1 MRWLR
6 EPLVHFLA
14 VGAGLFLLFALV
26 GGSDGDRT
34 DRIEVPAAQVELMAE
49 GFARTWQRP
58 PSPEEVIGLVDEHI
72 RDEIYYR
79 EALAMGLDRDDVI
92 IRRRM
97 RQKLEFFTDDM
108 LAAVEPGED
117 VLRSY
122 LAENQAKFLVAGTVS
137 FEHIYFNS
145 DQRGEAAVGDADRLR
160 TRLQAAGN
168 ELDTEDLGDRLPLP
182 RKYSD
187 APTDKLGTRFG
198 SLFVEQ
204 LVDLPVGEWVGPV
217 ESGFGLHL
225 VFVRA
230 RQPGE
235 VPAFDE
241 VREVVEREW
250 RAEEREKAKEAFYQ
264 ELRKRYEVI
273 VEELGAA
280 GSTDEASEA
289 AGASR

>member
-14 VGAGLFLLFALV
+14 LGAGLFLLFALV
-26 GGSDGDRT
+26 GGSDEDRT
-34 DRIEVPAAQVELMAE
+34 DRIEVPAAQVELLAE
-49 GFARTWQRP
+49 GFVRTWQRP
-58 PSPEEVIGLVDEHI
+58 PSPQEIRELVDDHI

-122 LAENQAKFLVAGTVS
+122 LAENETKFLVAGTLS

-145 DQRGEAAVGDADRLR
+145 DQRGEAAVDDAEGLR
-160 TRLQAAGN
+160 TRLEAAGS
-168 ELDTEDLGDRLPLP
+168 ELETEELGDRLPLP

-187 APTDKLGTRFG
+187 APTDKLATRLG
-198 SLFVEQ
+198 SAFVEQ
-204 LVDLPVGEWVGPV
+204 LVDLPVGEWSGPV

-235 VPAFDE
+235 VPAFE
-241 VREVVEREW
+241 AVREVVEREW
-250 RAEEREKAKEAFYQ
+250 RAEEREKAKEAFYLS
-264 ELRKRYEVI
+264 LRERYEVI
-273 VEELGAA
+273 VEEVSAA
-280 GSTDEASEA
+280 GSADEASEA

>member
-14 VGAGLFLLFALV
+14 LGVGLFLLFALV

-34 DRIEVPAAQVELMAE
+34 DRIEVSAAQVELLAE

-58 PSPEEVIGLVDEHI
+58 PSPQELRGLIDEHV

-79 EALAMGLDRDDVI
+79 EALAMGLDRDDTI

-108 LAAVEPGED
+108 LAAVEPDED
-117 VLRSY
+117 VLRDY

-145 DQRGEAAVGDADRLR
+145 DQRGDAAAGDAERLR
-160 TRLQAAGN
+160 NRLEAGDS
-168 ELDTEDLGDRLPLP
+168 ELGIEKLGDRLPLP
-182 RKYSD
+182 RKYSSE
-187 APTDKLGTRFG
+187 PTDRVGARFG
-198 SLFVEQ
+198 SRFAEQ
-204 LVDLPVGEWVGPV
+204 LAGLPVGEWAGPI

-225 VFVRA
+225 VLVQE

-235 VPAFDE
+235 VPAFE
-241 VREVVEREW
+241 EIRETVEREW
-250 RAEEREKAKEAFYQ
+250 RAEEREKAKEAFF
-264 ELRKRYEVI
+264 EALRERYEVI
-273 VEELGAA
+273 VGGAGA
-280 GSTDEASEA
+280 MPDADGTPEA
-289 AGASR
+289 AGAGR